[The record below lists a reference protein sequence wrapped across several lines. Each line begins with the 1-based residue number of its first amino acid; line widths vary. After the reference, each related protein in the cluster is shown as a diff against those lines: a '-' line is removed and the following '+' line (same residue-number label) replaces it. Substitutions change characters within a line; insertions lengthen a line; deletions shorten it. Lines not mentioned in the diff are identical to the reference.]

1 MHCTADNQYTIPL
14 GVFFDVDKNKYR
26 ACVATMGKSTKLGTF
41 NTVEEAFD
49 KYKITKE
56 KLIKDVA
63 EKYKDKIPS
72 KTYEAMMN
80 WKIEITD

>member
-1 MHCTADNQYTIPL
+1 M
-14 GVFFDVDKNKYR
+14 R
-26 ACVATMGKSTKLGTF
+26 KSIKLGTF